1 MPLVGTSSPRRI
13 LISVDF
19 PAPLAPISPV
29 TPGATGTV
37 RPSSAVTPPG
47 YTLVSAVASIT
58 AEATIVAER
67 APVEGVMGDSLSDA
81 RRRGVRLSGEIPGLR
96 PAGRRRRKHR
106 GLRLRDEAPRPL
118 GGYL

>member
-1 MPLVGTSSPRRI
+1 MPLVGTSRPRRI

-47 YTLVSAVASIT
+47 YTLVSAVASMT
-58 AEATIVAER
+58 AEATVVATVVAER
-67 APVEGVMGDSLSDA
+67 APVEGVMGDSVSDT
-81 RRRGVRLSGEIPGLR
+81 RRGGGP
-96 PAGRRRRKHR
+96 PAG
-106 GLRLRDEAPRPL
+106 GQFPAPPP
-118 GGYL
+118 